1 MHCLSCTI
9 EKIDCALIRVDEKV
23 QEIVI
28 VYKAKSYH
36 WENLLDCTDDRTWT
50 DILILF
56 TGNILIDVN
65 LRVKNED
72 LFIEV

>member
-1 MHCLSCTI
+1 MYCLSCTI
-9 EKIDCALIRVDEKV
+9 EKIDCTLIRVDEKV
-23 QEIVI
+23 QEIII
-28 VYKAKSYH
+28 VYKAKGYH
-36 WENLLDCTDDRTWT
+36 WEDLLDCTDDRTWT
-50 DILILF
+50 NILILF